1 MKSSNLSLGQVR
13 QDETYNKGETLYQIS
28 IVLKHKKER
37 TLVSA
42 SDSSLVLSSSQIW
55 SKSMAQKHGKSSS
68 QNTRVDYKGVDDNFS
83 LHTTT
88 ITFPYI
94 LFRGIYRIQF
104 QVCDDQLI
112 LAENYKND
120 GDTR

>member
-1 MKSSNLSLGQVR
+1 MTHLSLEQVR

-55 SKSMAQKHGKSSS
+55 SKSMSQKHGKSSS
-68 QNTRVDYKGVDDNFS
+68 QNSRGDYKGVDDNVS
-83 LHTTT
+83 IHTAT

-94 LFRGIYRIQF
+94 LFRGIYRVQF
-104 QVCDDQLI
+104 KVCDDPLI
-112 LAENYKND
+112 LAENNEND